1 MESEGPYRI
10 DAYQACEPFP
20 RLIAVGPSIRFG
32 ENGIPP
38 RPGELVD
45 LLNTAYSEGRKS
57 AEKDFNEIL
66 DLSKS
71 LYVDVC
77 AVYRNAPQSVRDF
90 NTWKKARGIE

>member
-1 MESEGPYRI
+1 MESEGPYVLWDRI
-10 DAYQACEPFP
+10 ISNTIELNLPYEVKIANYAYA
-20 RLIAVGPSIRFG
+20 
-32 ENGIPP
+32 
-38 RPGELVD
+38 
-45 LLNTAYSEGRKS
+45 EGRKS

>member
-45 LLNTAYSEGRKS
+45 LLNTAYAEGRK
-57 AEKDFNEIL
+57 AERERCAKIAENEAGEIPE
-66 DLSKS
+66 
-71 LYVDVC
+71 C
-77 AVYRNAPQSVRDF
+77 MTGRIIA
-90 NTWKKARGIE
+90 KKIRGGQDGK